1 MLKCAHCGRTLAES
15 EALKHKTE
23 NGQEEII
30 CRDCFKKITGI
41 DYDTFSFRRENAKM
55 TLFAVLFC
63 VIATIYAFAERGPL
77 HKTEEHCFQHIDR
90 MVSRASRPAI
100 RDSVQILIQ
109 IDSLQELVR
118 R

>member
-77 HKTEEHCFQHIDR
+77 WGLGGIALT
-90 MVSRASRPAI
+90 V
-100 RDSVQILIQ
+100 
-109 IDSLQELVR
+109 LVYLFSSKAR
-118 R
+118 